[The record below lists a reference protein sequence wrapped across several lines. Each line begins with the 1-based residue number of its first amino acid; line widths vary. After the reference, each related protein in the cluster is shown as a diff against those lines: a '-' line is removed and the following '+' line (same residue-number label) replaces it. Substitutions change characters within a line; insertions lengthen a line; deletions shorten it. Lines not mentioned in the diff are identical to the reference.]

1 MYKKQWSSAN
11 YLPADAHSPLAA
23 APVALKPM
31 CREIGPATQLC
42 GMWQAAIGFP
52 PKPIGLNCIGSDR
65 LELTFAHALGLLALG
80 RQKYLFIYA
89 LLKIIE
95 HLVLKD

>member
-42 GMWQAAIGFP
+42 GMRKVASGHRIP
-52 PKPIGLNCIGSDR
+52 SEVDRIELHRIGSAGINIHTR
-65 LELTFAHALGLLALG
+65 TWLAGLGSA
-80 RQKYLFIYA
+80 KVFIY
-89 LLKIIE
+89 LCIIE
-95 HLVLKD
+95 NH